1 MLLLSIALFLL
12 VFFALGWIWGAG
24 YEPTNRSIRKQLMGL
39 LEQRF
44 QSGERFVFYDL
55 GSGFGGVLMDIAEKF
70 PGAICTGIE
79 ADWIKYAIGRRRI
92 RKLGYGA
99 RVMLVK
105 GDLLKLY
112 FSDADVLYMF
122 LSPWILKR
130 QEFRDRMRALKPG
143 CLIVSY
149 SHKIPGL
156 DPAVVIGKK
165 LFVYSRITF

>member
-1 MLLLSIALFLL
+1 
-12 VFFALGWIWGAG
+12 
-24 YEPTNRSIRKQLMGL
+24 
-39 LEQRF
+39 
-44 QSGERFVFYDL
+44 
-55 GSGFGGVLMDIAEKF
+55 MDIAERF
-70 PGAICTGIE
+70 PNAICTGIE

-122 LSPWILKR
+122 LSPWVLKR

-156 DPAVVIGKK
+156 DPAAVIGKK